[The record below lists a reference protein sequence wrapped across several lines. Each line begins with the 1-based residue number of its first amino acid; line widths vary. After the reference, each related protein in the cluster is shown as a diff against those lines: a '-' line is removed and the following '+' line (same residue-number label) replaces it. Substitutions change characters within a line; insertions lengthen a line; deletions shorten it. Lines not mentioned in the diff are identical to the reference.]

1 MSKYR
6 LTATAV
12 VIRVA
17 DGASIP
23 PDPANSDYSAYA
35 RWLAAGNEPLPYT
48 PPPEPVPQEVSMG
61 QARLAL
67 NDIGKTQA
75 VEAAI
80 ASLPEPEQTRARI
93 EWEWRP
99 TVRRDSPLVAMLAIA
114 LDLDL
119 DALFIRAA
127 TL

>member
-1 MSKYR
+1 MTKYR
-6 LTATAV
+6 LTASAI

-23 PDPANSDYSAYA
+23 PDPANTDYSAYT

-48 PPPEPVPQEVSMG
+48 PPPERAPEEVSMG

-67 NDIGKTQA
+67 HDMGQTEA

-80 ASLPEPEQTRARI
+80 SAMPEPDQTRARI
-93 EWEWRP
+93 EWERRP
-99 TVRRDSPLVAMLAIA
+99 TVRRDSPLVAMLASA

-119 DALFIRAA
+119 DALFIHAA
-127 TL
+127 KQ